1 MKDSLPRYTL
11 RINRLM
17 LSKLKYV
24 SEVHGRSI
32 NKELEQLIVRHVKQ
46 YEKENGPIPL
56 EDLKTDK

>member
-1 MKDSLPRYTL
+1 
-11 RINRLM
+11 M

-24 SEVHGRSI
+24 SEAHGRSI

>member
-1 MKDSLPRYTL
+1 
-11 RINRLM
+11 M

-24 SEVHGRSI
+24 SEAHGRSI

-46 YEKENGPIPL
+46 YEKENGPISL